1 MLRHTSCHSTIHNS
15 LKAYHTQSKSQGLYN
30 SLQASRH
37 LAYLLWPLS
46 IHTAIQ
52 FTLLCLLEVPQH
64 ASHAPNS
71 GPSPLLSLLPPDI
84 GKAHSVLFLF
94 NIVLWVRPSLTTYIK
109 VHSPCLACPRSSPA
123 LFFSPLLI
131 SIWHTMYF
139 NYSFI
144 VCLVTLE
151 YKIYVGKNFY

>member
-109 VHSPCLACPRSSPA
+109 VHSPCLAA
-123 LFFSPLLI
+123 LGPPLLCFSHHYLSVSDI
-131 SIWHTMYF
+131 LCILIIHSLSVLLH
-139 NYSFI
+139 
-144 VCLVTLE
+144 
-151 YKIYVGKNFY
+151 